1 MLKRGFFNFLL
12 LAEFTHS
19 IQRVFNYKTNDYSAV
34 MLRSL
39 ILIPAWVLFGLL
51 SFWKHKSEESQ
62 LFKNDIFTVVG
73 ADADTKILLVSGVK
87 LASVVTTSF
96 EHKKHSHITS

>member
-19 IQRVFNYKTNDYSAV
+19 IQRVFNNKTNDYSAV

-39 ILIPAWVLFGLL
+39 ILIPGSSSDFFHFG
-51 SFWKHKSEESQ
+51 KHKSEESQ
-62 LFKNDIFTVVG
+62 LFKNDIFAIVG
-73 ADADTKILLVSGVK
+73 ADADTKILLVGGVK

-96 EHKKHSHITS
+96 EQKKHGQITS